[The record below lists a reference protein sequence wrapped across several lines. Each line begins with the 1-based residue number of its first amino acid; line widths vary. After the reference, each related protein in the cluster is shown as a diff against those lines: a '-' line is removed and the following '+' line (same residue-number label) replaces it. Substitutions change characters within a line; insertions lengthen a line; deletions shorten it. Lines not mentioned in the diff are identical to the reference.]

1 MSDQPGQIP
10 ANIVQ
15 QISAQ
20 QFGAK
25 YQSKR
30 EVYMFLTISCKAY
43 LPRYE
48 NVTI

>member
-1 MSDQPGQIP
+1 MNDKQIDSNGK
-10 ANIVQ
+10 A

-20 QFGAK
+20 EFSAK
-25 YQSKR
+25 AKSKR
-30 EVYMFLTISCKAY
+30 EVYLLLTINCKAY